1 MQKKGSIGKAA
12 LIYGIVISC
21 IPLLK
26 IFFANNTSY
35 LASVANLLIRIIF
48 ILGPIVGI
56 ILGIIGLVKK
66 SDTTKA
72 AIGLI
77 LSIFG
82 PYVGEIIAIVII
94 AALK

>member
-12 LIYGIVISC
+12 LIYSIVISC

-35 LASVANLLIRIIF
+35 LASVADVLIRIITIF
-48 ILGPIVGI
+48 GPIVGI
-56 ILGIIGLVKK
+56 ILGIIGVAKK
-66 SDTTKA
+66 SETTKA
-72 AIGLI
+72 VIGLI

-82 PYVGEIIAIVII
+82 PFVVNIIAIAII